1 MPNRLNALLGST
13 PELKKLA
20 QTARQIEGLQRQ
32 YRTIVPASLL
42 QGSHV
47 MRYDNG
53 RLILAADNGAV
64 ASKLRQLAPQLISSF
79 RTRGCE
85 VTGIQIQVQVNPAP
99 PRAPVAPR
107 ELGPQGQMALGD
119 LALNLPEGE
128 LRAAVER
135 LSRRRR

>member
-1 MPNRLNALLGST
+1 VPNRLNALLGST

-32 YRTIVPASLL
+32 YRAIVPALLL

-47 MRYDNG
+47 MRYENG

-85 VTGIQIQVQVNPAP
+85 VTGIQIQVQVTPAP
-99 PRAPVAPR
+99 PRTPVAPR
-107 ELGPQGQMALGD
+107 ELGPRGQLALDD
-119 LALNLPEGE
+119 LARSLPEGE

>member
-1 MPNRLNALLGST
+1 VPNRLNALLGST

-20 QTARQIEGLQRQ
+20 QTAHQIEGLQRQ
-32 YRTIVPASLL
+32 YQAIAPASLL

-85 VTGIQIQVQVNPAP
+85 VTGIQIQVQVNAAP
-99 PRAPVAPR
+99 PRTPPTPR
-107 ELGPQGQMALGD
+107 KLGPQGQMALDD
-119 LALNLPEGE
+119 LAHSLPEGK

-135 LSRRRR
+135 LSRLR

>member
-1 MPNRLNALLGST
+1 MPNRLNALLDST

-32 YRTIVPASLL
+32 YRSIVPASLL

-85 VTGIQIQVQVNPAP
+85 VTGIQIQVQVNAAP
-99 PRAPVAPR
+99 PRPLTAPR
-107 ELGPQGQMALGD
+107 ELGPQGQIALED
-119 LALNLPEGE
+119 LAHSLPEGE

-135 LSRRRR
+135 LSRSRR